1 MIDITSNKDEIVR
14 ELGHR
19 LAQKRL
25 AMGWT
30 QEELA
35 LRAGVAKKAV
45 ERLERAEGNSRLEV
59 FILVMMALSLTQ
71 NFNLL
76 LPEMSPSPFDVLR
89 GVAPIKRARGK
100 KQRTVKWGDEA

>member
-35 LRAGVAKKAV
+35 LRAGVENFRISEGDVDEQLHV
-45 ERLERAEGNSRLEV
+45 ERLSELVIPKVVGRLV
-59 FILVMMALSLTQ
+59 
-71 NFNLL
+71 
-76 LPEMSPSPFDVLR
+76 
-89 GVAPIKRARGK
+89 IKC
-100 KQRTVKWGDEA
+100 QSMVTVCRTRSGA